1 MKNKKKL
8 LIAGGTGFIGYHL
21 AKKAIKKG
29 YLVSSLSSKRP
40 KSYRYIKAVKYIICN
55 TLNIKL
61 LKKKLKQEFDIV
73 VNLSGYVNHQ
83 EKKKTYLTHYQG
95 CKNLANIFLEKKIN
109 SFIQIG
115 SGMENGNAQSPQKE
129 REICKPLTNYA
140 FAKYKASLYL
150 LKLFKQKG
158 FPVIILRLY
167 QAYGPKQDF
176 NRLIPTTIKKSLL
189 NKEIPT
195 TLGNQVR
202 DFIFIDDLTEIIL
215 KFSNTKLSNKRIFN
229 IGTTKPYKIKDV
241 IKKIVKIIGKG
252 KPNFGKV
259 KLRKGETMNM
269 YPNTSNMRGK
279 IKWRPK
285 ISLTKGLKLTIKSYK
300 NEYEK

>member
-8 LIAGGTGFIGYHL
+8 LVAGGTGFIGYHL

-29 YLVSSLSSKRP
+29 FLVTSLSSKKP
-40 KSYRYIKAVKYIICN
+40 KPHRYIKSVRYIICN

-61 LKKKLKQEFDIV
+61 LKKKLNQEYDLV

-95 CKNLANIFLEKKIN
+95 CKNLANIFLEKKIK

-115 SGMENGNAQSPQKE
+115 SGMENGNIRSPQKE
-129 REICKPLTNYA
+129 MEKCKPLTNYA
-140 FAKYKASLYL
+140 LAKYKASLYL
-150 LKLFKQKG
+150 LNLFKKKK
-158 FPVIILRLY
+158 FPVVILRLY

-176 NRLIPTTIKKSLL
+176 NRLIPTVIKKSIQ

-202 DFIFIDDLTEIIL
+202 DFIFIDDLTEIIF
-215 KFSNTKLSNKRIFN
+215 KFFSTKLSSKRIFN
-229 IGTTKPYKIKDV
+229 IGTPKPLKIKSV
-241 IKKIVKIIGKG
+241 IKKIVQIIGKG
-252 KPNFGKV
+252 KPNFGKI
-259 KLRKGETMNM
+259 KLRKGEIMNM
-269 YPNTSNMRGK
+269 YPNISKMRAQL
-279 IKWRPK
+279 KWTPK
-285 ISLTKGLKLTIKSYK
+285 TSLTKGLKLTIKSYK
-300 NEYEK
+300 K

>member
-1 MKNKKKL
+1 M

-29 YLVSSLSSKRP
+29 YLVTSLSSKRP
-40 KSYRYIKAVKYIICN
+40 KPYRYIRAVKYIICN
-55 TLNIKL
+55 TLNIEL
-61 LKKKLKQEFDIV
+61 LKKKLNQEFDIV

-129 REICKPLTNYA
+129 SEICKPLTNYA

-215 KFSNTKLSNKRIFN
+215 KFSNTKFSNKRIFN

-252 KPNFGKV
+252 KPNFGKI
-259 KLRKGETMNM
+259 KLRKGEIMNM
-269 YPNTSNMRGK
+269 YPNTSNMRAK
-279 IKWRPK
+279 LKWRPK

>member
-1 MKNKKKL
+1 
-8 LIAGGTGFIGYHL
+8 
-21 AKKAIKKG
+21 
-29 YLVSSLSSKRP
+29 
-40 KSYRYIKAVKYIICN
+40 
-55 TLNIKL
+55 
-61 LKKKLKQEFDIV
+61 
-73 VNLSGYVNHQ
+73 
-83 EKKKTYLTHYQG
+83 
-95 CKNLANIFLEKKIN
+95 
-109 SFIQIG
+109 
-115 SGMENGNAQSPQKE
+115 MENGNAQSPQKS
-129 REICKPLTNYA
+129 EICKPLTNYA

-195 TLGNQVR
+195 TLENQVR

-215 KFSNTKLSNKRIFN
+215 KFSNTKFSNKRIFN

-252 KPNFGKV
+252 KPNFGKI
-259 KLRKGETMNM
+259 KLRKGEIMNM
-269 YPNTSNMRGK
+269 YPNTSNMRAK
-279 IKWRPK
+279 LKWRPK

>member
-1 MKNKKKL
+1 LKNKKKL

-21 AKKAIKKG
+21 AKKAVKKG
-29 YLVSSLSSKRP
+29 YIVTSLSSKRP
-40 KSYRYIKAVKYIICN
+40 KPYRYIKAVKYIICN

-61 LKKKLKQEFDIV
+61 LKKKLNQEFDIV

-95 CKNLANIFLEKKIN
+95 CKNLANIFLKKKIN

-129 REICKPLTNYA
+129 RGICKPLTNYA

-215 KFSNTKLSNKRIFN
+215 KFSNTRFLNKRIFN
-229 IGTTKPYKIKDV
+229 IGSTKPYKIKDV

-252 KPNFGKV
+252 KPNFGKI
-259 KLRKGETMNM
+259 KLRKGEIMNM
-269 YPNTSNMRGK
+269 YPNTSNMIAK
-279 IKWRPK
+279 LKWRPK
-285 ISLTKGLKLTIKSYK
+285 TSLTKGLKLTIKSYK
-300 NEYEK
+300 NEYKK

>member
-29 YLVSSLSSKRP
+29 YNVTSLSSKSP
-40 KSYRYIKAVKYIICN
+40 KPYRFIKSVKYIICN

-61 LKKKLKQEFDIV
+61 LKKKLIQEFDVV
-73 VNLSGYVNHQ
+73 VNLSGYVNHK

-95 CKNLANIFLEKKIN
+95 CKNLADFFLEKKIK

-115 SGMENGNAQSPQKE
+115 SGMENGNIRSPQKE
-129 REICKPLTNYA
+129 REKCKPLTNYA
-140 FAKYKASLYL
+140 LAKYKASSYL
-150 LKLFKQKG
+150 LSLFKKKK

-176 NRLIPTTIKKSLL
+176 NRLIPTTIKKCL
-189 NKEIPT
+189 NDKEIPA

-202 DFIFIDDLTEIIL
+202 DFIFIDDLIEIIL
-215 KFSNTKLSNKRIFN
+215 KFSQIKLSQKRIFN
-229 IGTTKPYKIKDV
+229 I
-241 IKKIVKIIGKG
+241 
-252 KPNFGKV
+252 
-259 KLRKGETMNM
+259 
-269 YPNTSNMRGK
+269 
-279 IKWRPK
+279 
-285 ISLTKGLKLTIKSYK
+285 
-300 NEYEK
+300 